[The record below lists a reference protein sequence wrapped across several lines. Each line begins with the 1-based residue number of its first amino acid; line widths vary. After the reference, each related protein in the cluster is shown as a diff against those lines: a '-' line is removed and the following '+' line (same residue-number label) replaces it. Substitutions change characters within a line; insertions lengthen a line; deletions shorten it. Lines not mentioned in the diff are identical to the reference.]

1 MTFMVGILLVA
12 ANWGLRHSIYLSI
25 LSAAAFNFFF
35 LPPILTFTV
44 GDGRNWIALLAFLV
58 TGIVASQLAERARRE
73 AKISRRRQRE
83 AERLYE
89 FSQQMLV
96 TGNVI
101 DLLNVLPQMIAATF
115 NLAGAAVYLR
125 ERDRVYRSSPNY
137 MDVTAAELRDAA
149 FTRDHRRDEERDVT
163 LIPILLGTRP
173 IGAVGIT
180 GDGTSP
186 EALDAVCG
194 LAAIAIERAGAVETL
209 TRVEASRE
217 SERLRNALLDSVA
230 HELRTPLTSITAA
243 ITSLRSDPLL
253 DKEQSAEMMQVIEE
267 EAARLDRLVGQA
279 MEMAELDANDIKL
292 DLRLHSMREAVDLA
306 LEAVQG
312 PLKTHPVELRLPDTL
327 PLVQMDL
334 ERIAKVLQHLLEN
347 AAKYSAE
354 GSPIF
359 VSAEVAKG
367 QLVTSVA
374 DRGAGVDDFER
385 MMIFDKFYRGQ
396 GQRYRVQG
404 TGMGLAIAKAIVEA
418 HGGSIDV
425 TSQPSQGSV
434 FSFYL
439 PLQHVRPIALELRQV
454 GDVPSAAER
463 LDQKNAGI
471 HLAAHDVDIVALVVQ
486 RGRLRGHDLQVRVEA
501 ADVSVVE
508 DLLCRLCRQRG
519 LMLVFGLLL
528 ENTQRNQVVFHLL
541 KRGQRRLPVV
551 GDGLIVAGV
560 GLLGDRR
567 SAACVEDRLRQRRAD
582 RPQQTGRVEQ
592 VCEGR
597 CFDPD
602 RSVQRDCRIE
612 RGACDADAVVRLG
625 DAPLGGGDVGTALQK
640 FGGQA
645 RRNDRRTRIERS
657 VGERE
662 RRRRFAEKNGD
673 GVFELRALQ
682 GDVARLHFGCLELRL
697 RLVYVGL
704 RSDPAFKAIV
714 RDAVG
719 LFVVLHGIVQQ
730 LLLGVRAAGFEV
742 VDGEFGLQAQQD
754 CLAVACAC
762 LRLFSR
768 GAYGSANAAPD
779 VDLVVEIDGK
789 LDVADTVALRAVRVE
804 VGAVRRTRAAHR
816 RRARLRRS
824 DTARR
829 G

>member
-1 MTFMVGILLVA
+1 MQRKLRRSIVRYSISTASAAVIVAVYFLRLHVNETTVALTFLIGILLVA

-35 LPPILTFTV
+35 LPPVLTFTV
-44 GDGRNWIALLAFLV
+44 GDGRNWVALLAFLV

-101 DLLNVLPQMIAATF
+101 DLLNVLPQMIAVTF

-125 ERDRVYRSSPNY
+125 EKDRIYRSSPNY

-149 FTRDHRRDEERDVT
+149 FTRDHRYDEERGVT
-163 LIPILLGTRP
+163 LVPILLGTRP

-180 GDGTSP
+180 GNTTSP

-209 TRVEASRE
+209 TRVQASRE

-243 ITSLRSDPLL
+243 VTTLRSEPSL
-253 DKEQSAEMMQVIEE
+253 DAEQSGEMLQVIEE

-292 DLRLHSMREAVDLA
+292 DLRMHSMREAVDLA

-312 PLKTHPVELRLPDTL
+312 PLKNHPLELRLPDTL
-327 PLVQMDL
+327 PPVLMDL

-359 VSAEVAKG
+359 VSAEVSRG

-374 DRGAGVDDFER
+374 DRGAGVDDLEK

-418 HGGSIDV
+418 HGGSIEV
-425 TSQPSQGSV
+425 TSQPLQGSV

-439 PLQHVRPIALELRQV
+439 PLNL
-454 GDVPSAAER
+454 S
-463 LDQKNAGI
+463 
-471 HLAAHDVDIVALVVQ
+471 
-486 RGRLRGHDLQVRVEA
+486 GR
-501 ADVSVVE
+501 
-508 DLLCRLCRQRG
+508 
-519 LMLVFGLLL
+519 
-528 ENTQRNQVVFHLL
+528 
-541 KRGQRRLPVV
+541 
-551 GDGLIVAGV
+551 
-560 GLLGDRR
+560 
-567 SAACVEDRLRQRRAD
+567 
-582 RPQQTGRVEQ
+582 
-592 VCEGR
+592 
-597 CFDPD
+597 
-602 RSVQRDCRIE
+602 
-612 RGACDADAVVRLG
+612 
-625 DAPLGGGDVGTALQK
+625 
-640 FGGQA
+640 
-645 RRNDRRTRIERS
+645 
-657 VGERE
+657 
-662 RRRRFAEKNGD
+662 
-673 GVFELRALQ
+673 
-682 GDVARLHFGCLELRL
+682 
-697 RLVYVGL
+697 
-704 RSDPAFKAIV
+704 
-714 RDAVG
+714 
-719 LFVVLHGIVQQ
+719 
-730 LLLGVRAAGFEV
+730 
-742 VDGEFGLQAQQD
+742 
-754 CLAVACAC
+754 
-762 LRLFSR
+762 
-768 GAYGSANAAPD
+768 
-779 VDLVVEIDGK
+779 
-789 LDVADTVALRAVRVE
+789 
-804 VGAVRRTRAAHR
+804 
-816 RRARLRRS
+816 
-824 DTARR
+824 
-829 G
+829 

>member
-1 MTFMVGILLVA
+1 MQRKLKLSIVRYSISTASAAVIVAVYFFRLHVNETTVALTFLIGILLVA

-25 LSAAAFNFFF
+25 LSSAAFNFFF
-35 LPPILTFTV
+35 LPPVLTFTV
-44 GDGRNWIALLAFLV
+44 GDGRNWVALLAFLV

-101 DLLNVLPQMIAATF
+101 DLLNVLPQMIAVTF

-125 ERDRVYRSSPNY
+125 EKDRIYRSSPDY

-149 FTRDHRRDEERDVT
+149 FTRDHRYDEARAVT
-163 LIPILLGTRP
+163 LVPILLGTRP

-180 GDGTSP
+180 GNRTSP

-209 TRVEASRE
+209 TRVQASRE

-243 ITSLRSDPLL
+243 VTTLRSEPAL
-253 DKEQSAEMMQVIEE
+253 DAEQSGEMLQVIEE

-292 DLRLHSMREAVDLA
+292 DLRMHSMREAVDLA

-312 PLKTHPVELRLPDTL
+312 PLKNHPLELRLPDTL
-327 PLVQMDL
+327 PPVQMDL

-347 AAKYSAE
+347 AAKYSTE

-359 VSAEVAKG
+359 VSAEVSRG

-374 DRGAGVDDFER
+374 DRGAGVDDLEK

-439 PLQHVRPIALELRQV
+439 PLNL
-454 GDVPSAAER
+454 S
-463 LDQKNAGI
+463 
-471 HLAAHDVDIVALVVQ
+471 
-486 RGRLRGHDLQVRVEA
+486 GR
-501 ADVSVVE
+501 
-508 DLLCRLCRQRG
+508 
-519 LMLVFGLLL
+519 
-528 ENTQRNQVVFHLL
+528 
-541 KRGQRRLPVV
+541 
-551 GDGLIVAGV
+551 
-560 GLLGDRR
+560 
-567 SAACVEDRLRQRRAD
+567 
-582 RPQQTGRVEQ
+582 
-592 VCEGR
+592 
-597 CFDPD
+597 
-602 RSVQRDCRIE
+602 
-612 RGACDADAVVRLG
+612 
-625 DAPLGGGDVGTALQK
+625 
-640 FGGQA
+640 
-645 RRNDRRTRIERS
+645 
-657 VGERE
+657 
-662 RRRRFAEKNGD
+662 
-673 GVFELRALQ
+673 
-682 GDVARLHFGCLELRL
+682 
-697 RLVYVGL
+697 
-704 RSDPAFKAIV
+704 
-714 RDAVG
+714 
-719 LFVVLHGIVQQ
+719 
-730 LLLGVRAAGFEV
+730 
-742 VDGEFGLQAQQD
+742 
-754 CLAVACAC
+754 
-762 LRLFSR
+762 
-768 GAYGSANAAPD
+768 
-779 VDLVVEIDGK
+779 
-789 LDVADTVALRAVRVE
+789 
-804 VGAVRRTRAAHR
+804 
-816 RRARLRRS
+816 
-824 DTARR
+824 
-829 G
+829 

>member
-1 MTFMVGILLVA
+1 MQRKVIRSIVRYSVSTATAAVIVAVYFRWLHVNETTVAMTFMVGILLVA

-25 LSAAAFNFFF
+25 LSAAVFNFFF

-44 GDGRNWIALLAFLV
+44 GDPRNWVALLAFLV
-58 TGIVASQLAERARRE
+58 TGIFASQLAERARRE

-101 DLLNVLPQMIAATF
+101 DLLNVLPQMIATTF

-125 ERDRVYRSSPNY
+125 KRDRVYRSSPNY

-149 FTRDHRRDEERDVT
+149 FTRDHRRDEERGVT
-163 LIPILLGTRP
+163 MVPILLGTRP

-180 GDGTSP
+180 GEGTSP

-243 ITSLRSDPLL
+243 ITSLRSDPRL
-253 DKEQSAEMMQVIEE
+253 DKEQSEEMMEVIEE

-279 MEMAELDANDIKL
+279 VEMAELDANDIKL

-312 PLKTHPVELRLPDTL
+312 PLKTHPVELRLPDSL

-439 PLQHVRPIALELRQV
+439 PLNM
-454 GDVPSAAER
+454 S
-463 LDQKNAGI
+463 
-471 HLAAHDVDIVALVVQ
+471 
-486 RGRLRGHDLQVRVEA
+486 GR
-501 ADVSVVE
+501 
-508 DLLCRLCRQRG
+508 
-519 LMLVFGLLL
+519 
-528 ENTQRNQVVFHLL
+528 
-541 KRGQRRLPVV
+541 
-551 GDGLIVAGV
+551 
-560 GLLGDRR
+560 
-567 SAACVEDRLRQRRAD
+567 
-582 RPQQTGRVEQ
+582 
-592 VCEGR
+592 
-597 CFDPD
+597 
-602 RSVQRDCRIE
+602 
-612 RGACDADAVVRLG
+612 
-625 DAPLGGGDVGTALQK
+625 
-640 FGGQA
+640 
-645 RRNDRRTRIERS
+645 
-657 VGERE
+657 
-662 RRRRFAEKNGD
+662 
-673 GVFELRALQ
+673 
-682 GDVARLHFGCLELRL
+682 
-697 RLVYVGL
+697 
-704 RSDPAFKAIV
+704 
-714 RDAVG
+714 
-719 LFVVLHGIVQQ
+719 
-730 LLLGVRAAGFEV
+730 
-742 VDGEFGLQAQQD
+742 
-754 CLAVACAC
+754 
-762 LRLFSR
+762 
-768 GAYGSANAAPD
+768 
-779 VDLVVEIDGK
+779 
-789 LDVADTVALRAVRVE
+789 
-804 VGAVRRTRAAHR
+804 
-816 RRARLRRS
+816 
-824 DTARR
+824 
-829 G
+829 

>member
-1 MTFMVGILLVA
+1 VQRKLIPSIVRYSISTASAAVIVAVYFLRLHVNETTVALTFLIGILFVA

-35 LPPILTFTV
+35 LPPVLTFTV
-44 GDGRNWIALLAFLV
+44 GDGRNWVALLAFLV

-101 DLLNVLPQMIAATF
+101 DLLNVLPQMIAVTF
-115 NLAGAAVYLR
+115 NLTGAAVYLR
-125 ERDRVYRSSPNY
+125 ERDRIYRSSPNY

-149 FTRDHRRDEERDVT
+149 FTRDHRYDEARAVT
-163 LIPILLGTRP
+163 LVPILLGTRP

-180 GDGTSP
+180 GNRTSP

-209 TRVEASRE
+209 TRVQASRE

-243 ITSLRSDPLL
+243 VTTLRSEPSL
-253 DKEQSAEMMQVIEE
+253 DAEQSGEMLQVIEE

-292 DLRLHSMREAVDLA
+292 DLRLHSMRETVDLA

-312 PLKTHPVELRLPDTL
+312 PLKNHPLELRLPDTL
-327 PLVQMDL
+327 PPVLIDL

-347 AAKYSAE
+347 AAKYSPE

-359 VSAEVAKG
+359 VSAEVSKD

-374 DRGAGVDDFER
+374 DRGAGVDDLEK

-439 PLQHVRPIALELRQV
+439 PLNL
-454 GDVPSAAER
+454 S
-463 LDQKNAGI
+463 
-471 HLAAHDVDIVALVVQ
+471 
-486 RGRLRGHDLQVRVEA
+486 GR
-501 ADVSVVE
+501 
-508 DLLCRLCRQRG
+508 
-519 LMLVFGLLL
+519 
-528 ENTQRNQVVFHLL
+528 
-541 KRGQRRLPVV
+541 
-551 GDGLIVAGV
+551 
-560 GLLGDRR
+560 
-567 SAACVEDRLRQRRAD
+567 
-582 RPQQTGRVEQ
+582 
-592 VCEGR
+592 
-597 CFDPD
+597 
-602 RSVQRDCRIE
+602 
-612 RGACDADAVVRLG
+612 
-625 DAPLGGGDVGTALQK
+625 
-640 FGGQA
+640 
-645 RRNDRRTRIERS
+645 
-657 VGERE
+657 
-662 RRRRFAEKNGD
+662 
-673 GVFELRALQ
+673 
-682 GDVARLHFGCLELRL
+682 
-697 RLVYVGL
+697 
-704 RSDPAFKAIV
+704 
-714 RDAVG
+714 
-719 LFVVLHGIVQQ
+719 
-730 LLLGVRAAGFEV
+730 
-742 VDGEFGLQAQQD
+742 
-754 CLAVACAC
+754 
-762 LRLFSR
+762 
-768 GAYGSANAAPD
+768 
-779 VDLVVEIDGK
+779 
-789 LDVADTVALRAVRVE
+789 
-804 VGAVRRTRAAHR
+804 
-816 RRARLRRS
+816 
-824 DTARR
+824 
-829 G
+829 